1 MNVEEE
7 SGKRLHDVEFTWQI
21 LSIMYPKHSM
31 ISMSGIHFQKIS
43 LEDYFSCGVMF
54 FEVSWLFFP
63 GGVCLINLLVDFDFV
78 ACSLVVPMHTSFET
92 VV

>member
-31 ISMSGIHFQKIS
+31 ISMCGIHFQKIS

-54 FEVSWLFFP
+54 F
-63 GGVCLINLLVDFDFV
+63 
-78 ACSLVVPMHTSFET
+78 
-92 VV
+92 